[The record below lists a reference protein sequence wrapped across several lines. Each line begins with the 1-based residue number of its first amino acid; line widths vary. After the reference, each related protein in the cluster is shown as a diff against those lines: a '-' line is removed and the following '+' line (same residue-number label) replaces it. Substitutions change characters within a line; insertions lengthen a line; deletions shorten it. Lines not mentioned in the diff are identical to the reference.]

1 MKKIIDD
8 TLKSPNGKWSRKSLT
23 SFVSFFCALILGFYI
38 VISDRVID
46 REINRYA
53 IDVFQTLLLLTGATL
68 GLTVWDK
75 QTMYKNDSKKEEDNE
90 QIG

>member
-23 SFVSFFCALILGFYI
+23 SFFAFWLSIAYEGIYPI
-38 VISDRVID
+38 VGL
-46 REINRYA
+46 ETKEY
-53 IDVFQTLLLLTGATL
+53 VFSTLLLLVGATL

-75 QTMYKNDSKKEEDNE
+75 QTMYKNDKKEEDNE
-90 QIG
+90 PIG